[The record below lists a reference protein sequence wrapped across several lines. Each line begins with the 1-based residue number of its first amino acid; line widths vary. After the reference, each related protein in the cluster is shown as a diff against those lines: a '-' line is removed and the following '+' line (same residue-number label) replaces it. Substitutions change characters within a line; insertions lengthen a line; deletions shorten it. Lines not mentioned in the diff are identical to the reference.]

1 MTFLF
6 FAVIFFPFVEPKV
19 ISKWVGGWVGGR
31 TRETASPKEG
41 RQQDKGGQSG
51 PLHILT
57 PVVAIQWRSNSLQ
70 TLENRL
76 TMRFSDKDVFQYF
89 PIMGI
94 AARSVGVVDKTTTF
108 HF

>member
-1 MTFLF
+1 M
-6 FAVIFFPFVEPKV
+6 
-19 ISKWVGGWVGGR
+19 GGR
-31 TRETASPKEG
+31 MRQTASPKEG
-41 RQQDKGGQSG
+41 KPTGQGRQSG

-70 TLENRL
+70 TLENKL

-94 AARSVGVVDKTTTF
+94 AARSLVLLTRPPLSTF
-108 HF
+108 NALKNQQEF